1 MDVRFPIGALELP
14 DKITLRHIDE
24 WLNEI
29 EHYIEDLRAT
39 VIDLD
44 EDALQKKYREG
55 SWNVRELV
63 HHIADSQLN
72 MYHRLKLALTDD
84 NPKVVPFNQDEWI
97 QTKDNDLPVQISVQ
111 LLDGLNKRIV
121 AVGRTLKEQ
130 QINRTFSLVG
140 EGSISVGET
149 IAKLSWHQSHHL
161 AHIKIALS

>member
-1 MDVRFPIGALELP
+1 M
-14 DKITLRHIDE
+14 
-24 WLNEI
+24 
-29 EHYIEDLRAT
+29 
-39 VIDLD
+39 
-44 EDALQKKYREG
+44 
-55 SWNVRELV
+55 

-130 QINRTFSLVG
+130 QINRTFHYWRG
-140 EGSISVGET
+140 INIS
-149 IAKLSWHQSHHL
+149 W
-161 AHIKIALS
+161 

>member
-1 MDVRFPIGALELP
+1 MDIRFPIGALELP

>member
-44 EDALQKKYREG
+44 EDTLQKKYREG

>member
-72 MYHRLKLALTDD
+72 MYQRLKLALTDD

-130 QINRTFSLVG
+130 QINRTFSLIG
-140 EGSISVGET
+140 EGPISVGET

>member
-97 QTKDNDLPVQISVQ
+97 QTKDNDLPVQISLQ

>member
-72 MYHRLKLALTDD
+72 MYQRLKLALTDD

>member
-29 EHYIEDLRAT
+29 EHYIEDLLAT

>member
-1 MDVRFPIGALELP
+1 MDVRFPIGELVLP
-14 DKITLRHIDE
+14 GEIELYHIE
-24 WLNEI
+24 QWINEI
-29 EHYIEDLRAT
+29 NNYIEDLRST

-44 EDALQKKYREG
+44 ESALQKKYRDG
-55 SWNVRELV
+55 SWNVRVLV

-84 NPKVVPFNQDEWI
+84 NPKVMPFNQDKWI
-97 QTKDNDLPVQISVQ
+97 LTEDNELPIDVSLR

-121 AVGRTLKEQ
+121 AVGKKLDKQ
-130 QINRTFSLVG
+130 QIKRTFLLIG
-140 EGSISVGET
+140 EGEISVGET

>member
-44 EDALQKKYREG
+44 EDALQKKYREE

>member
-1 MDVRFPIGALELP
+1 MEVRFPIGALELP

-29 EHYIEDLRAT
+29 EQYIEDLRAT

-72 MYHRLKLALTDD
+72 MYQRLKLALTDD
-84 NPKVVPFNQDEWI
+84 NPKIVPFNQDEWI
-97 QTKDNDLPVQISVQ
+97 QTKDNELPVQISLQ
-111 LLDGLNKRIV
+111 LLEGLNQRIV
-121 AVGRTLKEQ
+121 AVGKTLDEEQ
-130 QINRTFSLVG
+130 LNRTFSLIG
-140 EGSISVGET
+140 EGNISVGET
-149 IAKLSWHQSHHL
+149 IAKLSWHESHHL